1 MLLKPSDGLRLPID
15 FGKNNFQ
22 SAGTIRA
29 LTTTKTLIKM
39 NASRNNIC
47 DNAADEIAL
56 ALSLNPKLQK
66 VDLSE
71 NNLHTKGAMKIAR
84 SLRSARFD
92 ITQLG

>member
-1 MLLKPSDGLRLPID
+1 M
-15 FGKNNFQ
+15 
-22 SAGTIRA
+22 
-29 LTTTKTLIKM
+29 
-39 NASRNNIC
+39 
-47 DNAADEIAL
+47 AL

-71 NNLHTKGAMKIAR
+71 NNLRTKGAMKTAR